1 MALYWLLLLGDSWR
15 YHSLYGGRLCCS
27 TLCRRL
33 VKSWWSYPLLSH
45 SLPPFPSRQMLFSVC
60 GCTFCSRG
68 RHFRVES
75 WTECFSFR
83 YFNKL
88 FRSPFSFSLLFT
100 KFCSCV
106 SVSFSLFFEMNE
118 QRPLSL
124 VCLLLTGQSTH
135 AIFMCDTVFMIA
147 CIHYSLPARSLPPH
161 SFIHPNSVM
170 VADELGERII
180 ELRCRSGAENHD
192 LQWDLGLGGL
202 LQFGLVY
209 CIVLVSKFFFFFCF
223 FSLHLPVR

>member
-1 MALYWLLLLGDSWR
+1 MTLSFIVRRSVVLFYIVSTAGEIEMILSSAFAFAPPISFTSNAFFVGALFEAEEEL
-15 YHSLYGGRLCCS
+15 
-27 TLCRRL
+27 
-33 VKSWWSYPLLSH
+33 
-45 SLPPFPSRQMLFSVC
+45 
-60 GCTFCSRG
+60 
-68 RHFRVES
+68 FRVES

-106 SVSFSLFFEMNE
+106 SVSLSLFFEMNE

-147 CIHYSLPARSLPPH
+147 CIHYSLPARSFPFFTH
-161 SFIHPNSVM
+161 SFTQI
-170 VADELGERII
+170 
-180 ELRCRSGAENHD
+180 
-192 LQWDLGLGGL
+192 Q
-202 LQFGLVY
+202 
-209 CIVLVSKFFFFFCF
+209 
-223 FSLHLPVR
+223 